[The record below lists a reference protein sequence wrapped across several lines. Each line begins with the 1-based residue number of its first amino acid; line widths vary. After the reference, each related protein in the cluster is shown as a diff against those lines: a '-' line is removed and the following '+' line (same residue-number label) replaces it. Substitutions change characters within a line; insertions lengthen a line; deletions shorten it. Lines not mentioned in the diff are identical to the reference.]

1 MSKII
6 KIEAGVFK
14 APLKLSEKLEQDRDF
29 YMQVILDAQKRIRT
43 FAEEFKWKDLITDPF
58 FKGVEIYSDKKDFDN
73 ALRKSLKL
81 HKDFIIPE
89 SACAALENEI
99 LFSVSK
105 ELYRKIYP
113 EGDEQN
119 AFEKLLAHEIAHRLH
134 IRILEGNE
142 DAMGPIWFFEGFAI
156 YAAGQFEGDKTKLT
170 KTEIKKVISTQDRI
184 SYRKYALVIREI
196 LKKIS
201 LHEAV
206 MNAFREDF
214 NEWIVKDVIRDL

>member
-1 MSKII
+1 MLKVI
-6 KIEAGVFK
+6 KIEEGVFK
-14 APLKLSEKLEQDRDF
+14 APLKLSEKIKSEKELYSEI
-29 YMQVILDAQKRIRT
+29 ILDAQRRIRR
-43 FAEEFKWKDLITDPF
+43 FAEENKWKDLVSEPF
-58 FKGVEIYSDKKDFDN
+58 FKGVEIYSEKRDFDN
-73 ALRKSLKL
+73 GLRRCLNL

-113 EGDEQN
+113 EGDEPN

-134 IRILEGNE
+134 IRVLEGNE

-156 YAAGQFEGDKTKLT
+156 YAAGQFEEDKTKLT

-184 SYRKYALVIREI
+184 SYRKYALVIRKI
-196 LKKIS
+196 LKKIT

-214 NEWIVKDVIRDL
+214 NDWILENVMREP